1 MSDEPPK
8 VIHKGRAGFSA
19 DELREALSRRRSAD
33 DGDHPRP
40 ISGGPRELSRR
51 SPSDD
56 VRELKPRLQALV
68 VLAGLIFLSLIIRLF
83 QLQILEGV
91 HFARRA
97 EHNFVD
103 TIDVEAP
110 RGRIFDG
117 KGRPLATNHATYA
130 LYVTAIP
137 RVQVEPDERGE
148 EPKIVRVPISDQ
160 QIIELGALI
169 DFVDEEDRAKF
180 VDKLERLREDEQD
193 GRYPV

>member
-1 MSDEPPK
+1 ADRAVVWAAAPGPGGDARGGAPGSDEPPK

-83 QLQILEGV
+83 QL
-91 HFARRA
+91 
-97 EHNFVD
+97 
-103 TIDVEAP
+103 
-110 RGRIFDG
+110 
-117 KGRPLATNHATYA
+117 
-130 LYVTAIP
+130 
-137 RVQVEPDERGE
+137 
-148 EPKIVRVPISDQ
+148 PI
-160 QIIELGALI
+160 
-169 DFVDEEDRAKF
+169 
-180 VDKLERLREDEQD
+180 RE
-193 GRYPV
+193 